1 MTQNTAAAGALLP
14 QIAEGA
20 QGLRRKDVEGRITL
34 RWSGLARADQEA
46 RSVLILIRPV
56 PAQAL
61 QTMRSPRSRTR
72 PVPQQRTQVCWTTG
86 GARSLCTEKRFPK
99 SIRMSFISPDCE
111 GERDIIDAAL
121 SARREIA

>member
-1 MTQNTAAAGALLP
+1 MTGCAGSACLRYRHDAL
-14 QIAEGA
+14 G
-20 QGLRRKDVEGRITL
+20 
-34 RWSGLARADQEA
+34 ADQEA

-61 QTMRSPRSRTR
+61 QTMRSPRSRTQ

-99 SIRMSFISPDCE
+99 SIRISLALRDCE